1 MLISP
6 CRQATLAILHA
17 RPASPKSR
25 LLLRVGFSFL
35 PMCLGDLDS
44 LVCTFCFWSALHCHK
59 GTLAILLPSPASHE
73 GTLAILRFQED
84 LGDLGTKYDGG
95 LHARPPRFRGTQG
108 TLAILGP
115 RGHSSGPI
123 RKQRKFPDFKV
134 ARSSGAIFWT
144 EFDVVLC
151 FLYLCSLMPTFLFAP
166 TVRVAICRFPL
177 PSYFWK
183 S

>member
-1 MLISP
+1 MISP

-25 LLLRVGFSFL
+25 LLLRVGFHSYL
-35 PMCLGDLDS
+35 C
-44 LVCTFCFWSALHCHK
+44 A
-59 GTLAILLPSPASHE
+59 LAILLPSPASHE

-134 ARSSGAIFWT
+134 ARSSGAIFCT
-144 EFDVVLC
+144 C
-151 FLYLCSLMPTFLFAP
+151 RACTHGANGPPIGQAGSLGNIWGPESGNF
-166 TVRVAICRFPL
+166 
-177 PSYFWK
+177 
-183 S
+183 

>member
-1 MLISP
+1 MPDPRVQNRVFCCGSAFHSYL
-6 CRQATLAILHA
+6 CALAILILWPA
-17 RPASPKSR
+17 RSVP
-25 LLLRVGFSFL
+25 LLRFGSV
-35 PMCLGDLDS
+35 
-44 LVCTFCFWSALHCHK
+44 LHCHQ

-144 EFDVVLC
+144 EFDC
-151 FLYLCSLMPTFLFAP
+151 IKGLYPNGATTSC
-166 TVRVAICRFPL
+166 
-177 PSYFWK
+177 
-183 S
+183 

>member
-1 MLISP
+1 MERSENPTTVFRRI
-6 CRQATLAILHA
+6 Q
-17 RPASPKSR
+17 
-25 LLLRVGFSFL
+25 
-35 PMCLGDLDS
+35 
-44 LVCTFCFWSALHCHK
+44 

-123 RKQRKFPDFKV
+123 RKQSKFPDFKV
-134 ARSSGAIFWT
+134 RRSSGAIFWT
-144 EFDVVLC
+144 EFDCILEDSLSLTNVLIG
-151 FLYLCSLMPTFLFAP
+151 
-166 TVRVAICRFPL
+166 VRVSLLVLFNI
-177 PSYFWK
+177 STSSK
-183 S
+183 K